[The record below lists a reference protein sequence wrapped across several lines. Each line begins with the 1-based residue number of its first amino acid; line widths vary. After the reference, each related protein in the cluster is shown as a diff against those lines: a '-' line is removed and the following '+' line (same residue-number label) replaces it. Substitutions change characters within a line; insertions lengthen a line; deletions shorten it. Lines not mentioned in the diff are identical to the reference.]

1 MSKYKYEEAAIQKER
16 TVIDWHCRTCGAMH
30 GSYPGAEDKA
40 ARCCTDEAPCAN
52 EGCSNIIDY
61 RGKYRGYRS
70 YNRIC
75 KFSAIIKM
83 SLPYFWDHFNFS
95 LILSTRINYL
105 YKQSF

>member
-1 MSKYKYEEAAIQKER
+1 
-16 TVIDWHCRTCGAMH
+16 MH

-52 EGCSNIIDY
+52 EGCGNIIDY

-75 KFSAIIKM
+75 KECRNKEQEATIQRRTIRWEKMEKKPWDGKSLLFSDAFDAFYQDM
-83 SLPYFWDHFNFS
+83 DDLFG
-95 LILSTRINYL
+95 
-105 YKQSF
+105 